1 MINHAPTWTET
12 RCTILRWPMSDLSLR
27 YRIEFQCTPNAQPT
41 DSNSLGRRE
50 ASNVATSLAGH
61 TDMENRTRYELT
73 TVTVY

>member
-1 MINHAPTWTET
+1 
-12 RCTILRWPMSDLSLR
+12 MSDLSLR

-61 TDMENRTRYELT
+61 IWSMLT
-73 TVTVY
+73 PLLWLRRLIEVGG